1 VNYAEVGLIKK
12 VLVFVESSLSRVV
25 ELVRFSL
32 RRIQERL
39 APKSENRNQGNI
51 DTQNYEILVQKI
63 EGSLTNLSVQV
74 DKLRTRYQ
82 NMLSRSKEYF
92 ERCIEALVAR
102 DNERAKMYA
111 VEIAEIKRLADIVMR
126 CCLVLEQIKVRLETI
141 LELGEVMGL
150 IVPLTSIIEAVEK
163 EVSLV
168 VPEASNSLRELVETI
183 EDFTSSS
190 STYVDTVPTGDIQIN
205 KDAEDILEEARR
217 IAAEQVRRNF
227 PEVPVLTEE
236 ERMVYSYIMK
246 CGDELDIA
254 KCASELGLNTS
265 QVKAVIS
272 SLQEKGLIEV
282 QSAEMT

>member
-1 VNYAEVGLIKK
+1 VNYADVGLIKK

-51 DTQNYEILVQKI
+51 GTQNYEILVQKI
-63 EGSLTNLSVQV
+63 EDSLTNLSVQV

-190 STYVDTVPTGDIQIN
+190 TYVDTVPTGDIQIN

-217 IAAEQVRRNF
+217 IAAEQVRKNF

>member
-190 STYVDTVPTGDIQIN
+190 TYVDTVPTGDIQIN

-217 IAAEQVRRNF
+217 IAAEQVRKNF

-254 KCASELGLNTS
+254 KCASELGLNIS
-265 QVKAVIS
+265 QVKVVIS